1 MFSISFKSLPAV
13 AKLETRV
20 TDRPLARLLR
30 KANGFSRIIGL
41 TVAANLALGLGTA
54 NATDFLTE
62 DWESGT
68 PPAGWPCKSA
78 PSTCARSS
86 FNGWGNIVADYC
98 PDAAYWSSTGVS
110 TARSHSGTK
119 SFYTYRQGSN
129 DYSCDIQKSWTATP
143 TKAYVRMYIYLPS
156 SAWTGF
162 NTPTTKEPYVHLFFW
177 NTAFSM
183 TGPRVNIFA
192 KVPYVTSYACGAGRG
207 GIPANQPYAF
217 FNVQDYDKDW
227 DSGSFPNGC
236 YNLMQHLDEWISV
249 EFMFDST
256 NTNRSSRQVSIW
268 INGTLTYTGTN
279 RLTDDNYRNLILSNY
294 MSVSGQTPN
303 DTAIYYDDIIV
314 SDTYI
319 GPTRMPGSA
328 PLPAPPPA
336 PGGLNAAGRP

>member
-1 MFSISFKSLPAV
+1 MFSLSCKSMPTDADAKQHAIAKVLPSFPQKLNSVSKS
-13 AKLETRV
+13 
-20 TDRPLARLLR
+20 
-30 KANGFSRIIGL
+30 IGL
-41 TVAANLALGLGTA
+41 TLAATFAFGCATA

-78 PSTCARSS
+78 PSSCTRSS

-98 PDAAYWSSTGVS
+98 SDYPYWSATGVS
-110 TARSHSGTK
+110 TARTHSGTK
-119 SFYTYRQGSN
+119 SFYSYRQGSN
-129 DYSCDIQKSWTATP
+129 DTSCDIQKSWTATP

-162 NTPTTKEPYVHLFFW
+162 NTPTSKEPYVHLFFW

-183 TGPRVNIFA
+183 TGPRVNIFS
-192 KVPYVTSYACGAGRG
+192 KVPYSSPHACGAGEG
-207 GIPANQPYAF
+207 GVPSNQPYAF

-227 DSGSFPNGC
+227 NTGSFPNGC

-294 MSVSGQTPN
+294 MSVAGSTPN

-314 SDTYI
+314 SDTYV
-319 GPTRMPGSA
+319 GPSRMPGSA
-328 PLPAPPPA
+328 PVSNNPPPA
-336 PGGLNAAGRP
+336 PGGLNAVGR

>member
-1 MFSISFKSLPAV
+1 MFSLSFKSPPAIL
-13 AKLETRV
+13 KQEPRV
-20 TDRPLARLLR
+20 TVRPPAGSLQKINNLART
-30 KANGFSRIIGL
+30 IGL
-41 TVAANLALGLGTA
+41 TLAANLVLGLGTA
-54 NATDFLTE
+54 NATDFLSE

-78 PSTCARSS
+78 PSTCTRSS

-98 PDAAYWSSTGVS
+98 PDYPYWSTTGVT
-110 TARSHSGTK
+110 TARTHSGSK

-129 DYSCDIQKSWTATP
+129 DTSCDIQKSWTATP

-156 SAWTGF
+156 SAWAGF
-162 NTPTTKEPYVHLFFW
+162 NTPTSKEPYVHLFFW

-183 TGPRVNIFA
+183 TGPRVNIFS
-192 KVPYVTSYACGAGRG
+192 KVPYSSPHACGAGEG
-207 GIPANQPYAF
+207 GVPSNQPYAF

-227 DSGSFPNGC
+227 DTGNYPNGC

-279 RLTDDNYRNLILSNY
+279 RLTDDTYRNLILSNY

-319 GPTRMPGSA
+319 GPTRLPGSA
-328 PLPAPPPA
+328 IVSNPPPA
-336 PGGLNAAGRP
+336 PGGLNAVGR